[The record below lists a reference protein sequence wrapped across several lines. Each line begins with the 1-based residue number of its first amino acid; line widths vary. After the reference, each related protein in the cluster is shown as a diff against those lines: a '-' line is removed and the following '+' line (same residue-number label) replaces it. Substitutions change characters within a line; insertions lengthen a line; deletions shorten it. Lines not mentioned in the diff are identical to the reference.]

1 MKEIISMQLFKQ
13 GKETKTYYKIYNLA
27 YKYVDMFNEACA
39 SDPERKKFGIK
50 PAECLLMMQVVLAK
64 EILMWM
70 HPKDVAQSAMHRM
83 ILKAHDNILNLKKIR
98 TKSNK

>member
-13 GKETKTYYKIYNLA
+13 GKETKTYYKMYNLA
-27 YKYVDMFNEACA
+27 HKYVDMFNESCA
-39 SDPERKKFGIK
+39 SDPARKQVGMK
-50 PAECLLMMQVVLAK
+50 PVECLLMMQVVLAK

-83 ILKAHDNILNLKKIR
+83 MLKAHDNILHLKKIR

>member
-1 MKEIISMQLFKQ
+1 MKEIISMQLFKE
-13 GKETKTYYKIYNLA
+13 GKETKTYYNIYNLA
-27 YKYVDMFNEACA
+27 HKYVDMFTDACA
-39 SDPERKKFGIK
+39 NNPARKHVGMK
-50 PAECLLMMQVVLAK
+50 PVECLLMMQVVLAK

-70 HPKDVAQSAMHRM
+70 RPKEAAQSAMHRM